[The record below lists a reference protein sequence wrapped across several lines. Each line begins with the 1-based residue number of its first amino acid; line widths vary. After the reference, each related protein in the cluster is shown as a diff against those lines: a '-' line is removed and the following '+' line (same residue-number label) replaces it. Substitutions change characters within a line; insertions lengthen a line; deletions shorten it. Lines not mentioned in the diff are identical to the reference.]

1 MRWLFPGK
9 TVRIDAPCL
18 DCGEAIVIEM
28 RDEEVLSLNPADGM
42 VGYAHSEVGGPAE
55 NRPFR

>member
-18 DCGEAIVIEM
+18 DCGDPVRVVM
-28 RDEEVLSLNPADGM
+28 RDEAVVEVEPASM
-42 VGYAHSEVGGPAE
+42 VGYSYSQVGGPPETRAW
-55 NRPFR
+55 R